1 MTVAG
6 RVPARNACIA
16 CTMSG
21 ASSPISRGTG
31 EATPEAAAWQPEHA
45 AAPAGVASA
54 ANAGAGDMRVKVKA
68 MLTHRARAAALA
80 AINAR
85 MVFMSIRAAGTTA
98 AVAAAAIP
106 AYTSSIPWFFSGNE
120 RMRFPVAANKAFS
133 TAGPATHM
141 VGSPT
146 PPQNPPEGMT
156 IDSTLGICAMRIEL

>member
-1 MTVAG
+1 MTVAE
-6 RVPARNACIA
+6 RLPARNACIA

-68 MLTHRARAAALA
+68 RLRAAPLA
-80 AINAR
+80 VINAR

-106 AYTSSIPWFFSGNE
+106 AYTSSMPWFFSGNE